1 MSVYLKRLQLTD
13 VEEYEYDPSVYVKR
27 VNIVEVV
34 DQDGNPWEPEPPV
47 DPIEIADGQG
57 ANWVG
62 TNVYEL
68 GQTVEAR
75 TAAFTGG
82 LEPVTYRYRFQTK
95 APGSDSWVN
104 GSWNPT
110 TNDKN
115 PAFYT
120 INTPGQLK
128 FQSQARDSSDPV
140 SQLNSITGI
149 KTIDQSTIG
158 VLSIAPPNTS
168 AEPSG
173 IVVCDALISGDATN
187 TMFTWSI
194 RSGPGTIASTFNF
207 GNQIQV
213 QVNADAA
220 HGESIQ
226 VQCDAT
232 NSNSSDSPKST
243 VSNIVVQ
250 IPN

>member
-1 MSVYLKRLQLTD
+1 MSAYLKRLQLAN

-34 DQDGNPWEPEPPV
+34 DQNNEPWEPVPPV
-47 DPIEIADGQG
+47 DPLEIADGQG

-115 PAFYT
+115 PVFYT
-120 INTPGQLK
+120 INTAGQLK
-128 FQSQARDSSDPV
+128 FQSQARDSSDPTV
-140 SQLNSITGI
+140 QLNSVTGI
-149 KTIDQSTIG
+149 KTIAQSTIG

-168 AEPSG
+168 AAPSG
-173 IVVCDALISGDATN
+173 IVVCDAVISGDATN

-194 RSGPGTIASTFNF
+194 RNGPGTIASTFNF

-213 QVNADAA
+213 QVNADAN

-243 VSNIVVQ
+243 VSTIVVQ
-250 IPN
+250 IPS